1 MKHRLPLPRLR
12 RRARGRVKVQ
22 RNTAGSIISQ
32 LVPATIVPT
41 NMIPTSVRKTRT
53 NWVREVVQRPKPRA
67 EAVEVKAL
75 PDQIVVA
82 RRVARARARDVASQE
97 IVKILRQGTKA
108 RPKAQVDPREVREK
122 EQPHLPKLNIITSTF
137 ACVLTI

>member
-12 RRARGRVKVQ
+12 RRARVRVKVQ

-41 NMIPTSVRKTRT
+41 NMIPTSVRKTRMS
-53 NWVREVVQRPKPRA
+53 WVREVVRRPKLRE

-75 PDQIVVA
+75 PDRSVAARQAVRVRARVVA
-82 RRVARARARDVASQE
+82 NLESPRPQE
-97 IVKILRQGTKA
+97 KG
-108 RPKAQVDPREVREK
+108 
-122 EQPHLPKLNIITSTF
+122 
-137 ACVLTI
+137 